1 MVKKKKS
8 GKINTLICEVPGLS
22 KPIEIAFNDSKL
34 PVCSKCKKI
43 YKTRKLC
50 RVRDCHTD
58 IPWNTTY
65 ICFKVDDSCLN
76 EKGEFDCSSD
86 DDFDVELIKEEDVK
100 TTYFAEYEK
109 LGDTAAICR
118 PCKIKNY
125 TKYHCRASNCHQNLP
140 WTTFYAVIKKRV
152 TEDGKNLKKVPS
164 IETDGETSVPT
175 LESPGTGEKDTAL
188 ENNEGKDRRDYRP
201 IDMHLRD
208 RETILNVS
216 ESKTF
221 LLIIEPEGT
230 ILHVSHSCFH
240 YYHFKYLHVQ
250 KSLTYILNE

>member
-1 MVKKKKS
+1 MVKKKKI
-8 GKINTLICEVPGLS
+8 GKINTLICKVPGLS

-34 PVCSKCKKI
+34 PVCSTCKKI

-50 RVRDCHTD
+50 RVRDFHTD

-76 EKGEFDCSSD
+76 EKGGFDYSTD

-100 TTYFAEYEK
+100 TTYYSEYEK

-125 TKYHCRASNCHQNLP
+125 TKYHCRANNCHQNLP
-140 WTTFYAVIKKRV
+140 WTTFYAVMKKRV
-152 TEDGKNLKKVPS
+152 VEDSKIVKKVPS

-175 LESPGTGEKDTAL
+175 LESPGAGDKDNVL
-188 ENNEGKDRRDYRP
+188 DNHEGKDNKHYRP
-201 IDMHLRD
+201 VDLNLRD
-208 RETILNVS
+208 GETIFDVAK
-216 ESKTF
+216 SKTF
-221 LLIIEPEGT
+221 LLIIEEEGT

-240 YYHFKYLHVQ
+240 
-250 KSLTYILNE
+250 S